1 MTWSSSF
8 LRDTRIARTC
18 QRGTHRSGEEW
29 MALGALKALQRLSHW
44 PRSRA
49 AWQRRP
55 SCSRRTACKARMCCL
70 QHLPAACCATCAA
83 HCAHCRQDRRR
94 QDRTMPAAMHSTTCV
109 APPTEPSSR
118 SPGHGPRQQNQCAR
132 RHSHCLSVVNFLCAG
147 AAAQAHGAPARGAD
161 CRSPGA
167 GLLDCLTGFRA
178 TGG

>member
-118 SPGHGPRQQNQCAR
+118 SPGHGPRQQSQCAR
-132 RHSHCLSVVNFLCAG
+132 RHSHCLSKEQLNTAVPIYAIY
-147 AAAQAHGAPARGAD
+147 AIAKAE
-161 CRSPGA
+161 RS
-167 GLLDCLTGFRA
+167 
-178 TGG
+178 GGYR